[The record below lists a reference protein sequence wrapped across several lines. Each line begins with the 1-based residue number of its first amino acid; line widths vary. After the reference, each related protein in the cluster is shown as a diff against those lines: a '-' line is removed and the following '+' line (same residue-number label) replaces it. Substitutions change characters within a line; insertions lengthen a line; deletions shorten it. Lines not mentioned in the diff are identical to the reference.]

1 MAAPVVTALH
11 SRGSR
16 RERVAVELEGR
27 PWRILPLEA
36 ALAAGLD
43 VGVELDRPRARRLA
57 QELRRLKARSAALRA
72 LRSRDHTTESLRR
85 RLEARGVAPRQLEQ
99 TVETLTRAGLVDDR
113 RFAMSRAAT
122 LAARG
127 AGDLKI
133 RYDLESRG
141 VSLDLVGDAV
151 AALEPERERA
161 QRLVAAHGA
170 TPKVLRRLVANGFAA
185 ANVEDL
191 VADEPDAE
199 LRYEGFI

>member
-1 MAAPVVTALH
+1 VAAPVVTALH